1 MTPSLCRLLP
11 CPCALAA
18 LSAATGTSWHPDMLH
33 HRWRRAGA
41 VDGLFLRGKDPTSN
55 GDVVAP
61 ENVSVIPRC
70 PRTLPQI
77 RDGCKQLFES
87 IEALV
92 AQAPTLR
99 ALSYGQTTYHM
110 LADIARQL
118 NKMSLADAA
127 QATSLTLSAVSSAQE
142 LTEDVNI
149 ATGDSAAA
157 VDDEAEDEPF
167 DAAVSSA
174 MEAFAD
180 LEEALQLAGTI

>member
-1 MTPSLCRLLP
+1 
-11 CPCALAA
+11 
-18 LSAATGTSWHPDMLH
+18 
-33 HRWRRAGA
+33 
-41 VDGLFLRGKDPTSN
+41 
-55 GDVVAP
+55 
-61 ENVSVIPRC
+61 
-70 PRTLPQI
+70 
-77 RDGCKQLFES
+77 
-87 IEALV
+87 
-92 AQAPTLR
+92 
-99 ALSYGQTTYHM
+99 
-110 LADIARQL
+110 
-118 NKMSLADAA
+118 MSLADAA